1 MCPGKRR
8 KPSNPKGNY
17 RKFGKGGEIP
27 RNASNDIESKLFQA
41 IELTERSDL
50 VYFEI
55 TNRAKFSSFEKLSLK
70 TYGDC
75 RLKLYMRDIV
85 TPGHVT

>member
-1 MCPGKRR
+1 MILTRIIPSDRINRTIGPGLL
-8 KPSNPKGNY
+8 
-17 RKFGKGGEIP
+17 
-27 RNASNDIESKLFQA
+27 RN
-41 IELTERSDL
+41 
-50 VYFEI
+50 
-55 TNRAKFSSFEKLSLK
+55 NRAKLSSFEKLSLK